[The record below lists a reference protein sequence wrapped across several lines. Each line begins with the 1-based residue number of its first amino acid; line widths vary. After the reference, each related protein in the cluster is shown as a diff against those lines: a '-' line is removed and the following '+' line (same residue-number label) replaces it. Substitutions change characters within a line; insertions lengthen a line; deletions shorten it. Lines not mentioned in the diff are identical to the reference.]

1 MNISNYFLFIILF
14 ATSCRSQT
22 LPEHLRTSYEPL
34 NERLASMVTIDD
46 YSIPPAEVQNL
57 TNPILLD
64 ARELEEYEVS
74 HIPDA
79 QHIGY
84 RNPNF
89 DLLDDLN
96 KDRPV
101 VVYCTIGYRSERV
114 ARQLRDRGFS
124 EVYNLYGSVYAWLL
138 AGLNLQTLDGEVT
151 QKVHAYNRRWAT
163 YLPDNF
169 EKVY

>member
-1 MNISNYFLFIILF
+1 MHYLILILLL
-14 ATSCRSQT
+14 ASSCRSQT
-22 LPEHLRTSYEPL
+22 LPEHLRTTYEPL
-34 NERLASMVTIDD
+34 NEKLASMVTIDE

-57 TNPILLD
+57 NNPILLD

-89 DLLDDLN
+89 DLLDNLA

-101 VVYCTIGYRSERV
+101 VVYCTIGYRSERM
-114 ARQLRDRGFS
+114 AQELRELGFT
-124 EVYNLYGSVYAWLL
+124 EVYNLYGSIYAWLL
-138 AGLNLQTLDGEVT
+138 AGMDLQTPGGERT
-151 QKVHAYNRRWAT
+151 QSVHAYNRRWSS
-163 YLPDNF
+163 YLPDSF
-169 EKVY
+169 DKVY